1 VLIAVACGSSDGSG
15 FDDGTGGSSGAPE
28 GGFGF
33 GDGSKGD
40 SHQCVNLECQQK
52 ACSGGTQTTVT
63 GTVYAPNG
71 TLPLYNAIV
80 YVPNAPVQK
89 FTKGATCDKC
99 GTVSGNPV
107 TTALTD
113 SKGNFTLKN
122 VPVGKNIPLVVQVG
136 KWRRQTTIDNV
147 AECTETKLTDA
158 NLTRL
163 PKNQTEGDIPQI
175 ALTTGGCD
183 KLGCMLPKIGIDA
196 SEFGKD
202 TDGPSKAV
210 HVYLGRDS
218 NSGGAAG
225 GPTGSPL
232 AETLWSDVNKLKQ
245 YDMAIFS
252 CECAEHLENKGNSTS
267 GPPFGVVTDYLNAGG
282 RIFTTDFMYVWYR
295 YTPDPNF
302 KSAEQWR
309 GGAPGAGSPMT
320 LDTGFPKGL
329 ALKEWFDL
337 VQPGSNGKVT
347 PDVVWGNIIS
357 LDPAKTQQW
366 AESGNPLAGP
376 RVFTV
381 NLPAG
386 KPADQQCGKGVHID
400 AHLNQAPPDT
410 VDTTYPV
417 SCNSPLKPG
426 EKLLAFFFYDLA
438 SCIQNDA
445 DAPQPPPQVN

>member
-1 VLIAVACGSSDGSG
+1 MLAVAVACGSSSDSS
-15 FDDGTGGSSGAPE
+15 FDDNGSSG
-28 GGFGF
+28 GLGF
-33 GDGSKGD
+33 GDGGGD
-40 SHQCVNLECQQK
+40 GSQHLCVNLECQQK
-52 ACSGGTQTTVT
+52 QCPGGADTSVT

-99 GTVSGNPV
+99 GAVSGNPV

-113 SKGNFTLKN
+113 SHGNFTLHN
-122 VPVGKNIPLVVQVG
+122 VPSGDNIPLVVQVG
-136 KWRRQTTIDNV
+136 KWRRQTTIKNV
-147 AECTETKLTDA
+147 AECTQTKITDP

-183 KLGCMLPKIGIDA
+183 KLGCMLPKVGIDA

-202 TDGPSKAV
+202 TDGASKAI

-218 NSGGAAG
+218 NNFGTGIAG
-225 GPTGSPL
+225 GPNGSPL
-232 AETLWSDVNKLKQ
+232 AETLWTDINKLKQ
-245 YDMAIFS
+245 YDMAILS
-252 CECAEHLENKGNSTS
+252 CECAEHLENKGGSPS
-267 GPPFGVVTDYLNAGG
+267 GPPFSVITDYLSAGG

-295 YTPDPNF
+295 YTPDATF
-302 KSAEQWR
+302 KSAENWR
-309 GGAPGAGSPMT
+309 GGAPPAGSPIT
-320 LDTGFPKGL
+320 LDTGFPKGQ
-329 ALKEWFDL
+329 ALKEWMDL
-337 VQPGSNGKVT
+337 VIPGSNGKIT
-347 PDVVWGNIIS
+347 PDIVWGNIIS

-366 AESGNPLAGP
+366 AESGGAGAIPAGP

-386 KPADQQCGKGVHID
+386 QPADQQCGKGVHID

-410 VDTTYPV
+410 VDTGYPA

-438 SCIQNDA
+438 ACIQNDNS
-445 DAPQPPPQVN
+445 APQPPQVN